1 MGIILL
7 LPPHVKCRMRRN
19 YGYQPRISAE
29 FLPPLIRGEVEMA
42 LKKKKKGLAGG
53 AYRFSQIYGLKIILL
68 INPICACVFVKLDTF
83 LKSVFLLQ
91 GQILKVT

>member
-7 LPPHVKCRMRRN
+7 LPPHVKRRMRRN
-19 YGYQPRISAE
+19 YGYQPRISSV
-29 FLPPLIRGEVEMA
+29 PPLIRGEVEMA
-42 LKKKKKGLAGG
+42 LKKKRKRLGG
-53 AYRFSQIYGLKIILL
+53 AYRFSQIYGLEIIVL